1 MKNSH
6 YLWCI
11 VLLLSGLIPMAGCKK
26 QPTKTEAPTSADE
39 QALLKSGD
47 DNDVSGAQV
56 PFAFQY
62 MWIEYNSTADDA
74 GIQVYFDA
82 EAWKRVKILDPG
94 AKEIL
99 EFEAARNFK
108 ELGLTE
114 LRFESAEPSPA
125 ETMALFPP
133 GTYKFVGR
141 TLKGDRLIG
150 SATLSHDLLP
160 PPVFSPSKG
169 ELVDR
174 NKTVLMWNPIPGVAG
189 YQVTVSNDELG
200 VVLAVDLLPAVTS
213 LQVPPTFLTP
223 NTQYNAEVLAIAPNR
238 NVTLT
243 EGTFTTLP

>member
-6 YLWCI
+6 
-11 VLLLSGLIPMAGCKK
+11 
-26 QPTKTEAPTSADE
+26 
-39 QALLKSGD
+39 
-47 DNDVSGAQV
+47 
-56 PFAFQY
+56 FQ
-62 MWIEYNSTADDA
+62 
-74 GIQVYFDA
+74 
-82 EAWKRVKILDPG
+82 
-94 AKEIL
+94 IL

-133 GTYKFVGR
+133 GTYTFVGK
-141 TLKGDRLIG
+141 TLEGDRLVG

-174 NKTVLMWNPIPGVAG
+174 HNTVLTWNPVPGVAS
-189 YQVTVSNDELG
+189 YQVTVSNDALG
-200 VVLAVDLLPAVTS
+200 VVLAVDLLASVTS
-213 LQVPPTFLTP
+213 LRVPPTFLTP
-223 NTQYNAEVLAIAPNR
+223 NTTYDTEVLAIAPNR